1 VNDPDRFGAER
12 NVSADYDEVAE
23 LQVAVMRL
31 ARKLRTH
38 TTSGLTPTQLSAL
51 GVVFRDGPLTLGE
64 LATAEHVRAPS
75 ITRTVDILAAA
86 GLVERRSNPND
97 ARAVLVAVTK
107 DGAQLVRKIRG
118 ARRSWL
124 AAQWSEL
131 SDAEREAL
139 HQAVPI
145 LERLAAR

>member
-1 VNDPDRFGAER
+1 MN
-12 NVSADYDEVAE
+12 DYDEVAE

-51 GVVFRDGPLTLGE
+51 GVVFREGPLSLGE
-64 LATAEHVRAPS
+64 LAAAEQVRAPS
-75 ITRTVDILAAA
+75 ITRTVDLLVGA
-86 GLVERRSNPND
+86 GLVERRPHPND
-97 ARAVLVAVTK
+97 ARAVMVAVTPA
-107 DGAQLVRKIRG
+107 GADLVKQIRK

-131 SDAEREAL
+131 SEAERQAL
-139 HQAVPI
+139 QQAAPV
-145 LERLAAR
+145 LRKLAQQ